1 MYFLILQID
10 TSWLQFTYILNFQIS
25 QLLKINHANLAQA
38 NPLKTLKTS
47 KPPNRPNCDDDDD
60 NDDQCVVCFSTLG
73 RVDRVDVQ
81 ATGRGQFVP
90 YTRLD
95 QDKPSQTILFERPL
109 KV

>member
-1 MYFLILQID
+1 MMSLLFWYLTTVISTAQKN
-10 TSWLQFTYILNFQIS
+10 QFIR
-25 QLLKINHANLAQA
+25 LLFSA
-38 NPLKTLKTS
+38 S
-47 KPPNRPNCDDDDD
+47 KPPNRPNRDDDDD

-95 QDKPSQTILFERPL
+95 QDQPSQTILFERPL